1 MDWVKQLDEQ
11 LAAYLPELK
20 VVCGEP
26 MSRHT
31 SFRIGGPAKRMAF
44 PDSGEQI
51 VLLLNFAKACGARPL
66 VIGNGT
72 NLLAP
77 DTELDRLVID
87 TSAGLNRLERGE
99 EPNTIL
105 AEAGVSLARLAD
117 FACRQGLTGLEFA
130 HGIPGS
136 LGGAV
141 TMDAGAY
148 EGDMSMVVREVRC
161 LTEEGE
167 RETVSGRDLDF
178 SYRHSAFSDERR
190 FILGATL
197 ELKSGDSAAI
207 KALMDDLWNRRR
219 HKQPLDVPSAGSTFK
234 RPKGYFAAALIDEC
248 KLKGVKMGGAQ
259 VSTKHAGF
267 LINAGGATCD
277 DVLRLA
283 EFVRETVRRETG
295 VELELE
301 VRTLGV

>member
-1 MDWVKQLDEQ
+1 MSDADCNKRVLESLIKCGAFDSLGYKRSQLMEVYGQVLDGIAQQRRKNLEGQFDLFGGGGEDESSGIPE
-11 LAAYLPELK
+11 LVLPNLPEYSRSQLMTMERETTGPVSYTHLYDGFILK
-20 VVCGEP
+20 AV
-26 MSRHT
+26 
-31 SFRIGGPAKRMAF
+31 
-44 PDSGEQI
+44 SGLNSLRAEGNTI
-51 VLLLNFAKACGARPL
+51 AAGSGVLL
-66 VIGNGT
+66 
-72 NLLAP
+72 
-77 DTELDRLVID
+77 
-87 TSAGLNRLERGE
+87 S
-99 EPNTIL
+99 
-105 AEAGVSLARLAD
+105 RLAS
-117 FACRQGLTGLEFA
+117 FAMEQGLSGLEFA

-259 VSTKHAGF
+259 VLS
-267 LINAGGATCD
+267 LIHISPMT
-277 DVLRLA
+277 A
-283 EFVRETVRRETG
+283 ER
-295 VELELE
+295 
-301 VRTLGV
+301 

>member
-1 MDWVKQLDEQ
+1 MDR
-11 LAAYLPELK
+11 YLSLIQELRKVCPEL
-20 VVCGEP
+20 ELRENEL

-31 SFRIGGPAKRMAF
+31 TFRIGGPARLMALPVTEEEAEAAVRCARGLGVAPF
-44 PDSGEQI
+44 YMGNGSDLLVADRGYDGFILKAVSGLNSLRAEGNTI
-51 VLLLNFAKACGARPL
+51 AAGSGVLL
-66 VIGNGT
+66 
-72 NLLAP
+72 
-77 DTELDRLVID
+77 
-87 TSAGLNRLERGE
+87 S
-99 EPNTIL
+99 
-105 AEAGVSLARLAD
+105 RLAS
-117 FACRQGLTGLEFA
+117 FAMEQGLSGLEFA

>member
-1 MDWVKQLDEQ
+1 
-11 LAAYLPELK
+11 
-20 VVCGEP
+20 
-26 MSRHT
+26 
-31 SFRIGGPAKRMAF
+31 
-44 PDSGEQI
+44 
-51 VLLLNFAKACGARPL
+51 
-66 VIGNGT
+66 
-72 NLLAP
+72 
-77 DTELDRLVID
+77 
-87 TSAGLNRLERGE
+87 
-99 EPNTIL
+99 
-105 AEAGVSLARLAD
+105 
-117 FACRQGLTGLEFA
+117 
-130 HGIPGS
+130 
-136 LGGAV
+136 
-141 TMDAGAY
+141 
-148 EGDMSMVVREVRC
+148 MSMVVREVRC

-178 SYRHSAFSDERR
+178 SYRHSAFSNERR

-283 EFVRETVRRETG
+283 EHVRETVRRETG